1 MLLTVLIRQL
11 NRTISFIKIIL
22 LFITQCVD
30 LSNQIQ
36 LRERASF
43 NRFQFADDVYDILM
57 FLPHFDVLCD
67 LLLNRRTATW
77 NLFALYN
84 KELKKVL
91 MMTSCMRL
99 SSNRSWVRT
108 NQNACITELII

>member
-22 LFITQCVD
+22 LFITQCVNF
-30 LSNQIQ
+30 SNQIQ

-84 KELKKVL
+84 KELKSVNDDVMYASVL
-91 MMTSCMRL
+91 
-99 SSNRSWVRT
+99 
-108 NQNACITELII
+108 Q